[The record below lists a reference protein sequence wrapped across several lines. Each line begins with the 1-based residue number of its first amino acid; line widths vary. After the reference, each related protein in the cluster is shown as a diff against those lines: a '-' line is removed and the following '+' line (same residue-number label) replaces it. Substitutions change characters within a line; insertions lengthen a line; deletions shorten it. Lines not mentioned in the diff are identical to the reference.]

1 MRDFVNF
8 LHACSPRGAR
18 APVWQF
24 VPQNYRGVGALIQL
38 FFLYPRI
45 QYYSTGFAMV
55 AFFVIALGE
64 QHEAPQ
70 ILTKISPIL
79 EYNNNILDEIP
90 LKFRNL
96 MKFPCSCRGLSSLR
110 MNE

>member
-1 MRDFVNF
+1 
-8 LHACSPRGAR
+8 
-18 APVWQF
+18 
-24 VPQNYRGVGALIQL
+24 
-38 FFLYPRI
+38 
-45 QYYSTGFAMV
+45 MV

-96 MKFPCSCRGLSSLR
+96 MKFPCLWS
-110 MNE
+110 